1 MSIVGNRN
9 WHKILWEEKEDPDR
23 LLDDYRSLNKFLD
36 KILKVLEDKRR

>member
-9 WHKILWEEKEDPDR
+9 WHKILMEEKADPDR
-23 LLDDYRSLNKFLD
+23 LLDDYRGLNKFLD